1 MQEHYGR
8 LGRCQLRG
16 GVRLDG
22 SWARPHCS
30 GERVARSGVVREL
43 GVMASMPGVEA
54 SSGVRL
60 GLLVARS
67 SLQLGVRFI

>member
-1 MQEHYGR
+1 MS
-8 LGRCQLRG
+8 
-16 GVRLDG
+16 V
-22 SWARPHCS
+22 
-30 GERVARSGVVREL
+30 GEVACVSLAVGHVRVARSGVVREL

>member
-1 MQEHYGR
+1 MSVGEVACVSLAVGR
-8 LGRCQLRG
+8 
-16 GVRLDG
+16 V
-22 SWARPHCS
+22 
-30 GERVARSGVVREL
+30 RVARSGVVREL